1 MKDQQ
6 AIIRL
11 LNLSADNGGAVSGT
25 AIGEALGISRM
36 AVQKRVQALIANGL
50 PITAVPGKGY
60 ALAQGINLLSD
71 QRVARHL
78 SSDLCES
85 IEVLQSVESTNS
97 HLLSQEILNGR
108 AKICVAES
116 QSAGRGRRGND
127 WRSAPYR
134 NVMLSLSW
142 GFDHW
147 PETITGLGL
156 AVSLVLTKIIN
167 ERYGLDVKI
176 KWPND
181 LMVGYDKLA
190 GILIDVAGESSG
202 SCNVV
207 VGIGLNVHQPDWSP
221 KSSAYRWVDMQS
233 LVSGA
238 SEDVDRNELIG
249 LIAHGLSSMFADFA
263 RSGFAPMVESWNAL
277 SSYRGKRVRVGSPD
291 EYVEGV
297 MIGVD
302 DVGAL
307 LIVDH
312 DDRLHRFVDSNVSV
326 RLLENEALESAKAE
340 S

>member
-36 AVQKRVQALIANGL
+36 AVQKRVQALISNGL

-60 ALAQGINLLSD
+60 ALAQGVNLLSD
-71 QRVARHL
+71 ERIARHL
-78 SSDLCES
+78 SSELCES
-85 IEVLQSVESTNS
+85 IEVLQSIESTNS
-97 HLLSQEILNGR
+97 HLLSQDILNGR

-127 WRSAPYR
+127 WQSAPYR
-134 NVMLSLSW
+134 NVMLSISW

-156 AVSLVLTKIIN
+156 AVSLVLTRVIN

-181 LMVGYDKLA
+181 LMVGYNKLA

-207 VGIGLNVHQPDWSP
+207 VGIGLNVHQPDWSA

-233 LVSGA
+233 LVSSGA
-238 SEDVDRNELIG
+238 EKIDRNELIG
-249 LIAHGLSSMFADFA
+249 LVVHGLSRMFADFA
-263 RSGFAPMVESWNAL
+263 SSGFAPMVDDWNSL
-277 SSYRGKRVRVGSPD
+277 SSYRDKLVRVGSPD
-291 EYVEGV
+291 EFVEGIMV
-297 MIGVD
+297 GVD

-307 LIVDH
+307 LVRDH
-312 DDRLHRFVDSNVSV
+312 GDRLHRFVDSNVSV
-326 RLLENEALESAKAE
+326 RLPEDADARED
-340 S
+340 

>member
-11 LNLSADNGGAVSGT
+11 LNLSADTGGAVSGT

-50 PITAVPGKGY
+50 PITAVSGKGY
-60 ALAQGINLLSD
+60 ALAKGINLLSD
-71 QRVARHL
+71 ERIARHL
-78 SSDLCES
+78 SSELCES
-85 IEVLQSVESTNS
+85 IEVLQSIESTNS
-97 HLLSQEILNGR
+97 HLLSQEILSGR

-127 WRSAPYR
+127 WQSAPYR

-156 AVSLVLTKIIN
+156 AVSLVLTKTIN

-207 VGIGLNVHQPDWSP
+207 VGVGLNVHQPDWSP

-233 LVSGA
+233 LVSGT
-238 SEDVDRNELIG
+238 SEEIDRNELIG
-249 LIAHGLSSMFADFA
+249 LVAHGLSSMFAEFA
-263 RSGFAPMVESWNAL
+263 QSGFAPMVEDWNAL
-277 SSYRGKRVRVGSPD
+277 SSYRSKRVRVGSPD
-291 EYVEGV
+291 EYIEGV
-297 MIGVD
+297 MVGVD

-307 LIVDH
+307 LICDH
-312 DDRLHRFVDSNVSV
+312 EDKLHRFVDSNMSV
-326 RLLENEALESAKAE
+326 RLLENEGAKAK